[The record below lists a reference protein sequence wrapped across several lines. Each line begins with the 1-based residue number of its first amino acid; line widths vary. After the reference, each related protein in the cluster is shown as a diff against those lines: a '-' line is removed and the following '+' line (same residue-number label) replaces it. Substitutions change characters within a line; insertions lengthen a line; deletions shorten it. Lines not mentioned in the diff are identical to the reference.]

1 MKNKKLI
8 WIAGTIFLIIL
19 IAVGIFAFTFLRSGL
34 FSKPEIIILQPA
46 ASKTINNSEGIL
58 FIVQGRSKN
67 GLSRIG
73 LHENGILMVNKYP
86 EMPRPYEMLTQIVWM
101 PDRVGVY
108 ELSFIAYDSKDTASD
123 PATISIG
130 VISNGLSQIEVNK
143 TEAAVANYPSSNIAS
158 ASGSS
163 EASNDSNSE
172 GASRIDEGGEVGERS
187 EGDNLEFIQ
196 VDDDV
201 NIFRPINSDFPPEI
215 VAFEK
220 DLQREGNGVLV
231 SVQVTAQDDIGIDTI
246 FILAYSDFEQEA
258 PPIQVAHSCLGETH
272 CSADAS
278 VLLGEGNYDLIA
290 FAVDTIGQES
300 SIHNQRIEISA
311 DQPPA
316 IIEEGPRFDIPADFL
331 DNLFINVEGGI
342 IHSNPRINAGLI
354 EIIEQI
360 NEDDCP
366 PDCPTSTF
374 DDVYIEVVDQY
385 YDENTHL
392 PQMTARL
399 VIPPRMETE
408 YENPWL
414 FTQFT
419 EDEPGQS
426 DFNISFTQEMYENGR
441 TFEETFEMRYCGRA
455 GLLFFPILQT
465 GRGDI
470 RILGTPTSLTPIACN
485 MKTPEL
491 LQLKTTQNCP
501 NSEYCLIVTWE
512 IPSDNLNRVP
522 VDHIV
527 LIEKV
532 FDWNQHRFIEKEY
545 IFSPD
550 ETTYI
555 YSNVLR
561 NRVYEYFLYSVS
573 AEELHSQQSKLN
585 IRTPRPIDDPER
597 ISTDWSDSR

>member
-1 MKNKKLI
+1 MKNKYLI

-19 IAVGIFAFTFLRSGL
+19 IAVGVFAFSFLRSGL
-34 FSKPEIIILQPA
+34 FAKPEIIILQPA

-67 GLSRIG
+67 GINRIVF
-73 LHENGILMVNKYP
+73 HENGILKVNKYP
-86 EMPRPYEMLTQIVWM
+86 EMEGADELLAQIAWM

-108 ELSFIAYDSKDTASD
+108 ELSFITYDSRDTASD
-123 PATISIG
+123 PAVISIG
-130 VISNGLSQIEVNK
+130 VISDGLSQVEVDK
-143 TEAAVANYPSSNIAS
+143 TEAAIANSMSSNGAS
-158 ASGSS
+158 ANRSS
-163 EASNDSNSE
+163 QPSNDSNSE
-172 GASRIDEGGEVGERS
+172 DASGINEGEGGGEGS
-187 EGDNLEFIQ
+187 EGDNLEFFQ
-196 VDDDV
+196 ADDDV

-215 VAFEK
+215 VTFEK
-220 DLQREGNGVLV
+220 DLRRDGNGVHV
-231 SVQVTAQDDIGIDTI
+231 SAQVTAQDDIGIDTI
-246 FILAYSDFEQEA
+246 FILAYSDFEQGA
-258 PPIQVAHSCLGETH
+258 PPIQVAHPCLGETH
-272 CSADAS
+272 CSANAS
-278 VLLGEGNYDLIA
+278 SLFGEGSYDLIA
-290 FAVDTIGQES
+290 FALDTIGQES
-300 SIHNQRIEISA
+300 SIHDQRIEISA

-316 IIEEGPRFDIPADFL
+316 FIEEGPRLDIPADFL
-331 DNLFINVEGGI
+331 DNLFINVEGEI

-374 DDVYIEVVDQY
+374 DDVYIEVGDQY
-385 YDENTHL
+385 YDGNTHL

-408 YENPWL
+408 YENPWI

-419 EDEPGQS
+419 EDEPVQS
-426 DFNISFTQEMYENGR
+426 AFNISFTQEMYENGR
-441 TFEETFEMRYCGRA
+441 TFVETFEMRYCGRA

-465 GRGDI
+465 QRGDI
-470 RILGTPTSLTPIACN
+470 RIPGTPTSFTPIACN

-491 LQLKTTQNCP
+491 LQLKATQNCP
-501 NSEYCLIVTWE
+501 NSDYCLIVTWK
-512 IPSDNLNRVP
+512 IPSDDLNRVP

-527 LIEKV
+527 LIEKK
-532 FDWNQHRFIEKEY
+532 FDLNHILHEEEH

-573 AEELHSQQSKLN
+573 TEGLHSQQSKLN
-585 IRTPRPIDDPER
+585 IRVPRPIDDPER
-597 ISTDWSDSR
+597 ITTDWSDSR